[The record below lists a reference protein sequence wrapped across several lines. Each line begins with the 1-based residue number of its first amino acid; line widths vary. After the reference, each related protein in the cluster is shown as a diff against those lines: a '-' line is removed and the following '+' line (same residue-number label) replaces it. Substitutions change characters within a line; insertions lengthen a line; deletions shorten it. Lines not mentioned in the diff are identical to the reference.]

1 VFPLRSGLKPGRVLG
16 WKAHTSDKRPGLA
29 ATGIVKKSSALQ
41 RFESFRTSRLWFA
54 GADFL
59 AMLLAASLPWSTSI
73 FSILFALLLGIIWFS
88 IDVPMFV
95 HTIRRPASI
104 VSLAFFSLAAAG
116 VFWSEAGF
124 ATGLHALGPLVRF
137 LMLPFLLYYFE
148 KSARGGWVI
157 GAFLFSCVVL
167 LINSWIVVFEPT
179 LALKTGRCCG
189 EDYGVP
195 IRNYIDQSQEFGVC
209 LVGLFSAALYFLERK
224 MWKQAILPG
233 LGAIAFAGNLVF
245 VVVSRTAIVGI
256 PVMLVVVAWRH
267 GRWRS
272 MLAMMGIGAIL
283 FAAAWLA
290 SPHLR
295 ARVLSTYSQFQE
307 YRDADVP
314 SSVGKR
320 LEFWRKSAGF
330 FREAPLIGHGTG
342 SVLQLF
348 QQDAIGRTAVS
359 AEVVANPHNQTFSAA
374 IQWGVV
380 GLGVLYALWIA
391 HARMFM
397 KPGLIA
403 ELGLIVVVQNMV
415 GSLFNSHLFD
425 FTEGWLYV
433 LGVGVAGGMVAKRGI
448 RSTDSPA
455 HLENIRD
462 AVDQPRPSTASTAK
476 ER

>member
-1 VFPLRSGLKPGRVLG
+1 MK
-16 WKAHTSDKRPGLA
+16 TSP
-29 ATGIVKKSSALQ
+29 TALQ
-41 RFESFRTSRLWFA
+41 RFEAFRTSRFWFA
-54 GADFL
+54 AADML
-59 AMLLAASLPWSTSI
+59 AVLLALLLPWATSA
-73 FSILFALLLGIIWFS
+73 FSILVVPLLAIICGS
-88 IDVPMFV
+88 VDVPMFV
-95 HTIRRPASI
+95 RSIRRPASI
-104 VSLAFFSLAAAG
+104 VSLAFFALAAAG
-116 VFWSEAGF
+116 AFWSEAGV
-124 ATGLHALGPLVRF
+124 AAGLRALGPLVKF
-137 LMLPFLLYYFE
+137 LVLPFLLYYFE
-148 KSARGGWVI
+148 RSARDGWVI

-167 LINSWIVVFEPT
+167 LIYSWIVVFEPT

-195 IRNYIDQSQEFGVC
+195 VRNYIDQSQEFGVC
-209 LVGLFSAALYFLERK
+209 LVGLFSAALVLLERQ
-224 MWKQAILPG
+224 MWKQAIFPG
-233 LGAIAFAGNLVF
+233 LGAVAFASNLVF
-245 VVVSRTAIVGI
+245 VVVSRTAIVCI

-272 MLAMMGIGAIL
+272 MQAVMGIGAVAL
-283 FAAAWLA
+283 AAAWFA

-295 ARVLSTYSQFQE
+295 TRVLSTYSQFQE

-330 FREAPLIGHGTG
+330 FQEAPLIGHGTG

-359 AEVVANPHNQTFSAA
+359 AEVVSNPHNQMFSAA
-374 IQWGVV
+374 IQWGMV
-380 GLGVLYALWIA
+380 GLAVLCALWIA
-391 HARMFM
+391 HTRMFLR
-397 KPGLIA
+397 PGLIA
-403 ELGLIVVVQNMV
+403 ELGLIVVVQNIV

-448 RSTDSPA
+448 GSTDPPA
-455 HLENIRD
+455 HLNDIRGV
-462 AVDQPRPSTASTAK
+462 VDRPRSSTPSTVK

>member
-1 VFPLRSGLKPGRVLG
+1 VSQPFVNDSRE
-16 WKAHTSDKRPGLA
+16 
-29 ATGIVKKSSALQ
+29 LQ
-41 RFESFRTSRLWFA
+41 RFESFRTSRFWFA
-54 GADFL
+54 AADIL
-59 AMLLAASLPWSTSI
+59 AMLLAVLLPWSTSA
-73 FSILFALLLGIIWFS
+73 FSILIVPLLAIVCGS
-88 IDVPMFV
+88 VDVPMFV
-95 HTIRRPASI
+95 RTIRRPASI
-104 VSLAFFSLAAAG
+104 VSLAFFVLAAAG
-116 VFWSEAGF
+116 VFWSEAGV
-124 ATGLHALGPLVRF
+124 AAGLHALGPLIKF
-137 LMLPFLLYYFE
+137 LALPLLLYYFE

-209 LVGLFSAALYFLERK
+209 LVGLFSTTLFLLERK

-233 LGAIAFAGNLVF
+233 LGSVAFASNLVF
-245 VVVSRTAIVGI
+245 VVVSRTAIVCI

-272 MLAMMGIGAIL
+272 MLAVTGIGAVAL
-283 FAAAWLA
+283 AAAWFA

-295 ARVLSTYSQFQE
+295 TRVLSTYSQFRE

-330 FREAPLIGHGTG
+330 FQEAPLIGHGTG

-359 AEVVANPHNQTFSAA
+359 AEVVSNPHNQMFSAA
-374 IQWGVV
+374 IQWGMV
-380 GLGVLYALWIA
+380 GLAVLCSLWFA
-391 HARMFM
+391 HTRMFLG
-397 KPGLIA
+397 PGLIV
-403 ELGLIVVVQNMV
+403 ELGLIVVVQNIV

-448 RSTDSPA
+448 GSADPPA
-455 HLENIRD
+455 HLNDIRD
-462 AVDQPRPSTASTAK
+462 VVDRPRSSTPSTAK